1 MFAARSKWGLCPSAG
16 RHDHSRVTRQS
27 RASAWGRQMKH
38 VRIAS
43 RILVAATAVAA
54 FACTDSPNPV
64 SPRPSDGL
72 TPTMSRGAAQDRLA
86 ALFANASPAVMAL
99 GGTVFAD
106 NDEAAGKL
114 VFGIEN
120 EHARA
125 GVERALQALGV
136 AKGEYAI
143 EVTAPIEELATL
155 QSKFRPTQAGIQIHF
170 GNYVCS
176 LGFNGTDGSE
186 RSMYT
191 ASHCTNTQGGV
202 EGTTYAQPL
211 RSVDPTVIATEV
223 EDPAY
228 FKGGVCPRG
237 KICRY
242 SDASRAL
249 YNPDVASN
257 RGEIAK
263 TDGVNNNSLNVAG
276 TLTVTSQDN
285 TTTNFAIN
293 TQIDKLGRTT
303 GWSRGPVTRTCVNTN
318 VSGSRVHQLCQTFVE
333 AAVAGG
339 DSGSPV
345 FKSTSGSD
353 NVQLVGILWGGG
365 SNYFV
370 FSPLAQVQQELGS
383 LTATK

>member
-1 MFAARSKWGLCPSAG
+1 
-16 RHDHSRVTRQS
+16 
-27 RASAWGRQMKH
+27 
-38 VRIAS
+38 
-43 RILVAATAVAA
+43 
-54 FACTDSPNPV
+54 
-64 SPRPSDGL
+64 
-72 TPTMSRGAAQDRLA
+72 MSRGAAQDRLA

-125 GVERALQALGV
+125 GVERALQAL
-136 AKGEYAI
+136 AASTDDYAI
-143 EVTAPIEELATL
+143 EVTEPIRALVTL
-155 QSKFRPTQAGIQIHF
+155 QNSFRPTQAGIQIHF
-170 GNYVCS
+170 GGYVCS
-176 LGFNGTDGSE
+176 LGFNGDDGTQ

-202 EGTTYAQPL
+202 EGTEYAQPL

-223 EDPAY
+223 EDPTY

-257 RGEIAK
+257 RGEIAQ
-263 TDGVNNNSLNVAG
+263 TTGVNNGS
-276 TLTVTSQDN
+276 LTVTSTSTPLNITSQDN

-318 VSGSRVHQLCQTFVE
+318 VQGSRVHQLCQTFVE

-345 FKSTSGSD
+345 FKSTGGD

-370 FSPLAQVQQELGS
+370 FSPLKQVQQELGN
-383 LTATK
+383 LVATK